1 MFFSRPARS
10 DAEFSVRC
18 RQALADA
25 RVEAIRL
32 GHEHIGPEHVL
43 LALAAMEDSGGARLL
58 VACGADL
65 ADVRRRVEIALRS
78 LPRATASVAHD
89 KPADRFLP
97 YTSRAKRALESAM
110 TRARNARNPALR
122 SEHLLLGLLADAES
136 IAARVLAEIGV
147 TIDRA
152 VLLSGTIGDADTS
165 KSEGTARANTS
176 APESGA
182 TREFRVI
189 IDDRSDRS
197 IFEQIVGQ
205 VQEAVATGQLQEG
218 DRLPPVRQLADTL
231 GIATGTVARAYAE
244 LERLGVVITEGARG
258 TRVAPRPPRV
268 PAPDRPDALVGLLRP
283 VVVAA
288 YHLGA
293 AADELRAALAT
304 AMQDIFS
311 DLADDRPNHRG

>member
-10 DAEFSVRC
+10 DAEFSVRS
-18 RQALADA
+18 RQVLADA
-25 RVEAIRL
+25 RGEAIRL
-32 GHEHIGPEHVL
+32 EHEYIGPEHIL

-58 VACGADL
+58 LACGASL
-65 ADVRRRVEIALRS
+65 ADVRRRVDVAIRS
-78 LPRATASVAHD
+78 APRAAVSIASE

-97 YTSRAKRALESAM
+97 YTSRAKRVLEGAM
-110 TRARNARNPALR
+110 TRAREARNPGLR
-122 SEHLLLGLLADAES
+122 SEHLLLGLLAEGQS
-136 IAARVLAEIGV
+136 IAALVLAETGV
-147 TIDRA
+147 TLERGLT
-152 VLLSGTIGDADTS
+152 LLRTIADTDAAPP
-165 KSEGTARANTS
+165 EAPARANSEPT
-176 APESGA
+176 SGA
-182 TREFRVI
+182 TREFRIV
-189 IDDRSDRS
+189 IDDTSDQS

-205 VQEAVATGQLQEG
+205 TQEAVATGRLQEG

-258 TRVAPRPPRV
+258 TRVAPRPVRV
-268 PAPDRPDALVGLLRP
+268 PAPDRPEALVGLLRP

-304 AMQDIFS
+304 AMHDIFS
-311 DLADDRPNHRG
+311 DRPHDRSNDPR